1 MIFESVRAEDDI
13 QNSNPAIKKIKKTPI
28 VLITLKNWFMIHLQ
42 TNTLTNTP
50 C

>member
-13 QNSNPAIKKIKKTPI
+13 QNSNPAIKKIKKTPV
-28 VLITLKNWFMIHLQ
+28 VLITLKNWFMIQ
-42 TNTLTNTP
+42 DMQDTLTNTP